1 MTPDERALDC
11 RHVVQRLWD
20 YLDGRLD
27 AAELAAIDAHLA
39 DCERC
44 PPHFA
49 FERSFLRALRAARRE
64 HDAPEA
70 LRAHVAAALAAAGFV
85 PGAARRDPGS
95 A

>member
-1 MTPDERALDC
+1 MTTDDQVLDC

-20 YLDGRLD
+20 YLDGALD

-49 FERSFLRALRAARRE
+49 FERSFLSALRTARRE

-70 LRAHVAAALAAAGFV
+70 LRAHVATALVAAGFV
-85 PGAARRDPGS
+85 PAARRRE
-95 A
+95 